1 MKSESRD
8 FGNLGN
14 QLIFAAQKQTDAKD
28 EPKSSNN
35 ENRSARNS
43 GVSADDATNVLCQL
57 LTQQAAPDAE
67 IHTFDGNPLNY
78 FYFMALFK
86 EAVKKKID
94 DLNGRL
100 TRLIKLTSGKAK
112 ELIQHC
118 TQLLDLIGYKQV
130 ISLMERYY
138 GNPHTN
144 VVAYRRLYSFLI
156 KCQSIT
162 DDITWNP
169 LNTPDTLCSLRTL
182 LRKRQFL

>member
-1 MKSESRD
+1 MEIKSESRD

-14 QLIFAAQKQTDAKD
+14 QLIFADQKQTGAKD

-43 GVSADDATNVLCQL
+43 GVSADDAANVLCQL
-57 LTQQAAPDAE
+57 LTQQAAPDVE
-67 IHTFDGNPLNY
+67 IRTFDGNPLNC
-78 FYFMALFK
+78 FYFM
-86 EAVKKKID
+86 AVKKKID
-94 DLNGRL
+94 GLNGRL

-144 VVAYRRLYSFLI
+144 VVAYRRQI
-156 KCQSIT
+156 KK
-162 DDITWNP
+162 WP
-169 LNTPDTLCSLRTL
+169 LNNLEKIL
-182 LRKRQFL
+182 